1 MTDRK
6 RPKGTMRRNSVTCL
20 VCSQTA
26 DAGYPR
32 GEDKAARLGAIHYE
46 MVSEILARAPRV
58 S

>member
-6 RPKGTMRRNSVTCL
+6 RPKGTMRRNSTCL

-26 DAGYPR
+26 DAGYLR
-32 GEDKAARLGAIHYE
+32 GEGKVARLNAIHYE
-46 MVSEILARAPRV
+46 MVSKILARVPRV